1 MLLLRKVLVCCGIC
15 VLACQLNACANA
27 VFPDFADEEEI
38 RVGEGGRV
46 LDSSYKESSSLK
58 ADVEHVAY
66 ENEPEKNVT
75 KKPEPVPAKE
85 SENLKDILAA
95 QEAEAA
101 QDVEAAKTIP
111 VKTAEIELPAAEEP
125 AAAEAA
131 KQEVVLETPAEQNV
145 GPSVSYRLDTF
156 YFDNGSSALDSKY
169 NASIR
174 KIVKTAKANNAN
186 LIVYGYASSRTRN
199 TDPITHKVANFKISY
214 ARAQSVVAALRRA
227 GMPADRITSEAL
239 ADTAPAYQEV
249 MPEGERL
256 NRRAEV
262 YISY

>member
-15 VLACQLNACANA
+15 ALACQLNACANA

-46 LDSSYKESSSLK
+46 LDSSYNESSSLK
-58 ADVEHVAY
+58 SDVEHAAY
-66 ENEPEKNVT
+66 ENEPEKTVA

-85 SENLKDILAA
+85 SEDIKEILAE
-95 QEAEAA
+95 QE
-101 QDVEAAKTIP
+101 VEAAKTVP
-111 VKTAEIELPAAEEP
+111 VKTAEIDYPAAEEP
-125 AAAEAA
+125 AVLQPEKQEAA
-131 KQEVVLETPAEQNV
+131 LEDLTEQNA

-186 LIVYGYASSRTRN
+186 LVVYGYASSRTRN

-262 YISY
+262 YILY